1 MIFGMMPRKSI
12 LLLGL
17 FSIMLLTP
25 IIKADASSNPNL
37 VVSAENSKFNN
48 YFSGSM
54 VVEVVIRDPNLQD
67 TDQAKGEPDVTI
79 NGKTLR
85 MVQATDGN
93 YYAYFANVDKAK
105 IADSTVG
112 LPGEGLD
119 FGVFCS
125 RDTPSTVFG
134 ISLSDTDGFSVPSS
148 GLTTFTNGN
157 SSFLS
162 CDGTPDSTNLN
173 NVVRNPRSINTNPN
187 VLPGQIG
194 LNPNAWPLIQL
205 FSFGDVTIQYNGAG
219 GAQRVD
225 LQYDEI
231 PNISINIDRNN
242 YPPNSEVF
250 LTLNDF
256 QLNQDPTDE
265 DSWTF
270 NVDSPISTFY
280 QAFDENGSDSANGNL
295 GLVNLVPSL
304 SNLGFEDNGKLSIS
318 LGKIMEIKSN
328 DEQPS
333 TFVDDG
339 GGNTFSQIVTLVET
353 GPNSGLFDNAD
364 HGDKATIAILKSTPR
379 GETGQIEY
387 NEKSLSVLT
396 ELSTASVSITKPTL
410 TVGDGS
416 KSLKSGTKSP
426 VILMD
431 SDQNLNSDS
440 RDHLDVFRNTAL
452 IPTLKIGNPVTLE
465 KSSNVKFYATSIDSL
480 TGTARQPASLLP
492 DKNSARLFIDT
503 TSISNGEFE
512 KISFNLGITTASL
525 SSGLIDTSISN
536 KQGTNWLNVDL
547 RSFEKDL
554 NVNDFSDT
562 TITLYFGDLSDSSP
576 IVITDPGDLST
587 SYGLIQLDSSDVK
600 AISVKSGSVFVVINF
615 DSSNNSSN
623 IGVVSDETV
632 SQPIVLDFF
641 SFGLDNANDINNSI
655 YRFELEETSDN
666 SSEFEGTLEYSMANQ
681 LNLFDP
687 SFIKTIRPIDNDVKF
702 IVSNRLID
710 EKGIS
715 ISYSDLDKVGVSTTT
730 SAKSDIQ
737 TNSGTVHTGSQSYRF
752 GQPVT
757 ISLNDPDL
765 NLKNDNVDIY
775 VAINDPNSPYV
786 DTIGK
791 DGNVLLEI
799 LIKDIRYKRCTI
811 NGVEY
816 GGLAS
821 TGFTLVETGP
831 GTGIFEGSFKMP
843 SQICDKSGTKL
854 VSSAGG
860 SLDAKYFDSR
870 DSSGNSN
877 IFSLL
882 RDKSTSSFS
891 SQPQLSANKIIIPLS
906 GKSQEIILS
915 GSVANHK
922 RGVPLEIT
930 LTNPDGVTQ
939 NFGAVLSDS
948 GSYRTSFSIN
958 EKSLSGVYKIQ
969 LYHNGV
975 NVGLV
980 SFTASPQNIPDLLKN
995 NAKRWSNSSISNSE
1009 FINGLEQMIEAKII
1023 VISPTEKY
1031 SMSERI
1037 IPNWLKNNAKWWSDD
1052 QISENDFIK
1061 SIQYLIKKGII
1072 RV

>member
-1 MIFGMMPRKSI
+1 VIFGMMPRKSI

-37 VVSAENSKFNN
+37 DVSAENSKFNN
-48 YFSGSM
+48 HFSGSM

-67 TDQAKGEPDVTI
+67 TDQSKGEPDVTI

-125 RDTPSTVFG
+125 RDTPSSIFG

-205 FSFGDVTIQYNGAG
+205 FSFGDVTIQYNAAG

-225 LQYDEI
+225 LKYDEI

-242 YPPNSEVF
+242 YSPNSEVF
-250 LTLNDF
+250 LTVNDF

-280 QAFDENGSDSANGNL
+280 QAFDENGADSANGNQ

-328 DEQPS
+328 DEQPF

-339 GGNTFSQIVTLVET
+339 GGNSFSQIVTLVET

-396 ELSTASVSITKPTL
+396 ELSTASVSITKPSL

-416 KSLKSGTKSP
+416 QPLKSGTKFP
-426 VILMD
+426 IIVMD
-431 SDQNLNSDS
+431 SDQNLNSAS

-465 KSSNVKFYATSIDSL
+465 KSSNVKFYTTSIDSL

-503 TSISNGEFE
+503 TSISNGGFE
-512 KISFNLGITTASL
+512 KISFNLGITAASL
-525 SSGLIDTSISN
+525 SSSLIDTSISN

-554 NVNDFSDT
+554 DVNDFSDT

-587 SYGLIQLDSSDVK
+587 SRGLIQLDSSDVK
-600 AISVKSGSVFVVINF
+600 AISAKNGSVFVVINF
-615 DSSNNSSN
+615 DSSNNTSN

-632 SQPIVLDFF
+632 SQPIVFDFF
-641 SFGLDNANDINNSI
+641 SFGLDNSNDINNSI

-666 SSEFEGTLEYSMANQ
+666 SSKFEGTLEYSMANQ
-681 LNLFDP
+681 LNLLDP

-715 ISYSDLDKVGVSTTT
+715 ISYSDLDKVGVTTTT

-775 VAINDPNSPYV
+775 VAINDPNSSYV

-831 GTGIFEGSFKMP
+831 STGIFEGSFNMP

-891 SQPQLSANKIIIPLS
+891 SQPQLSANKITIPTS
-906 GKSQEIILS
+906 GNTQEIILS

-948 GSYRTSFSIN
+948 GSYRASFSIN

-969 LYHNGV
+969 LSHNGV

-980 SFTASPQNIPDLLKN
+980 SFTVSPQNIPDLVKN

-1031 SMSERI
+1031 SISERI

-1052 QISENDFIK
+1052 QISENEFIK
-1061 SIQYLIKKGII
+1061 SIQYLIEKGII

>member
-1 MIFGMMPRKSI
+1 MMPRKSI
-12 LLLGL
+12 FLLGL

-25 IIKADASSNPNL
+25 IIQADATSNPNL

-54 VVEVVIRDPNLQD
+54 VVEVVIRDPNLQN
-67 TDQAKGEPDVTI
+67 TDEAKGEPDVTI

-125 RDTPSTVFG
+125 RDTPSSIFG

-173 NVVRNPRSINTNPN
+173 NVVRNARSINTNPN

-205 FSFGDVTIQYNGAG
+205 FSFGDVTVQYNAAG

-225 LQYDEI
+225 LEYDEI

-250 LTLNDF
+250 LTVNDF

-270 NVDSPISTFY
+270 NVDSPVSTFY
-280 QAFDENGSDSANGNL
+280 QAFDENGSDSANGNS
-295 GLVNLVPSL
+295 GLVNLIPSL
-304 SNLGFEDNGKLSIS
+304 SNLGFENNGKLSIS

-353 GPNSGLFDNAD
+353 GPNSGIFDNAD

-396 ELSTASVSITKPTL
+396 GLSTASVSITKPTL

-416 KSLKSGTKSP
+416 KSLKSGTKFP
-426 VILMD
+426 IILID

-465 KSSNVKFYATSIDSL
+465 KSSNVKFYTTSIDSL

-503 TSISNGEFE
+503 TSISNGGFE
-512 KISFNLGITTASL
+512 KISFNLGITAASL
-525 SSGLIDTSISN
+525 NSGLIDTSISN

-576 IVITDPGDLST
+576 IVIIDPGDLSA
-587 SYGLIQLDSSDVK
+587 SHGLIQLDSSDVK
-600 AISVKSGSVFVVINF
+600 AISAKSGSVFVVINF
-615 DSSNNSSN
+615 DSSNNTSN

-632 SQPIVLDFF
+632 SQPIVFDFF
-641 SFGLDNANDINNSI
+641 SFGLDNSNDINNSI

-666 SSEFEGTLEYSMANQ
+666 SSKFEGTLEYSMANQ
-681 LNLFDP
+681 LNLLDP
-687 SFIKTIRPIDNDVKF
+687 SFIKTIRPIENDVKF
-702 IVSNRLID
+702 IVTNRLID

-715 ISYSDLDKVGVSTTT
+715 ISYSDLDKVGVTTTT

-831 GTGIFEGSFKMP
+831 GTGIFEGIFKMP

-891 SQPQLSANKIIIPLS
+891 SVPQLSANKITIPTS
-906 GKSQEIILS
+906 GNTQETILS

-948 GSYRTSFSIN
+948 GSYRASFSIN

-980 SFTASPQNIPDLLKN
+980 SFTVSPQNIPDLVKN

-1031 SMSERI
+1031 SISERT

-1052 QISENDFIK
+1052 RISENEFIK

>member
-1 MIFGMMPRKSI
+1 MMPRKSI
-12 LLLGL
+12 FLLGL

-25 IIKADASSNPNL
+25 IIQADATSNPNL

-54 VVEVVIRDPNLQD
+54 VVEVVIRDPNLQN
-67 TDQAKGEPDVTI
+67 TDEAKGEPDVTI

-125 RDTPSTVFG
+125 RDTPSSVFG

-157 SSFLS
+157 FSFLS

-173 NVVRNPRSINTNPN
+173 NVVRNARSINTNPN

-194 LNPNAWPLIQL
+194 LNPNAWPLVQL
-205 FSFGDVTIQYNGAG
+205 FSFGDVTIQYNAAG
-219 GAQRVD
+219 GAQRAD
-225 LQYDEI
+225 LEYDEI

-250 LTLNDF
+250 LTVNDF

-270 NVDSPISTFY
+270 NVDSPVSTFY
-280 QAFDENGSDSANGNL
+280 QAFDENGSDSANGNS
-295 GLVNLVPSL
+295 GLVNLIPSL
-304 SNLGFEDNGKLSIS
+304 SNLGFENNGKLSIN

-353 GPNSGLFDNAD
+353 GPNSGIFDNAD

-396 ELSTASVSITKPTL
+396 GLSTASVSITKPTL

-416 KSLKSGTKSP
+416 KSLKSGTKFP
-426 VILMD
+426 IILID

-465 KSSNVKFYATSIDSL
+465 KSSNVKFYTTSIDSL

-503 TSISNGEFE
+503 TSISNGGFE

-576 IVITDPGDLST
+576 IVIIDPGDLSA
-587 SYGLIQLDSSDVK
+587 SHGLIQLDSSDVK
-600 AISVKSGSVFVVINF
+600 AISAKSGSVFVVINF
-615 DSSNNSSN
+615 DSSNNTSN

-641 SFGLDNANDINNSI
+641 SFGLDNSNDINNSI

-666 SSEFEGTLEYSMANQ
+666 SSKFEGTLEYSMANQ
-681 LNLFDP
+681 LNLLDP
-687 SFIKTIRPIDNDVKF
+687 SFIKTIRPIENDVKF
-702 IVSNRLID
+702 IVTNRLID

-715 ISYSDLDKVGVSTTT
+715 ISYSDLDKVGVTTTT

-831 GTGIFEGSFKMP
+831 GTGIFEGTFKMP

-882 RDKSTSSFS
+882 RDKSASSFS
-891 SQPQLSANKIIIPLS
+891 SQPQLSANKITIPTS
-906 GKSQEIILS
+906 GNTQETILS

-948 GSYRTSFSIN
+948 GSYRASFSIN

-969 LYHNGV
+969 LSHNGV

-980 SFTASPQNIPDLLKN
+980 SFTVSPQNIPDLVKN
-995 NAKRWSNSSISNSE
+995 NAKRWSDSSISNSE

-1031 SMSERI
+1031 SISERI

-1052 QISENDFIK
+1052 QISENEFIK

>member
-1 MIFGMMPRKSI
+1 MMPRKSI
-12 LLLGL
+12 FLLGL

-25 IIKADASSNPNL
+25 IIQADATSNPNL

-54 VVEVVIRDPNLQD
+54 VVEVVIRDPNLQN
-67 TDQAKGEPDVTI
+67 TDEAKGEPDVTI

-125 RDTPSTVFG
+125 RDTPSSIFG

-173 NVVRNPRSINTNPN
+173 NVVRNARSINTNPN

-205 FSFGDVTIQYNGAG
+205 FSFGDVTVQYNAAG

-225 LQYDEI
+225 LEYDEI

-250 LTLNDF
+250 LTVNDF

-270 NVDSPISTFY
+270 NVDSPVSTFY
-280 QAFDENGSDSANGNL
+280 QAFDENGSDSANGNS
-295 GLVNLVPSL
+295 GLVNLIPSL
-304 SNLGFEDNGKLSIS
+304 SNLGFENNGKLSIS

-396 ELSTASVSITKPTL
+396 GLSTASVSITKPTL

-416 KSLKSGTKSP
+416 KSLKSGTKFP
-426 VILMD
+426 IILID

-465 KSSNVKFYATSIDSL
+465 KSSNVKFYTTSIDSL
-480 TGTARQPASLLP
+480 TGTARQPTSLLP

-503 TSISNGEFE
+503 TSISNGGFE
-512 KISFNLGITTASL
+512 KISFNLGITAASL
-525 SSGLIDTSISN
+525 NSGLIDTSISN

-576 IVITDPGDLST
+576 IVIIDPGDLSA
-587 SYGLIQLDSSDVK
+587 SHGLIQLDSSDVK
-600 AISVKSGSVFVVINF
+600 AISAKSGSVFVVINF
-615 DSSNNSSN
+615 DSSNNTSN
-623 IGVVSDETV
+623 IGVVSDETA
-632 SQPIVLDFF
+632 SQPIVFDFF
-641 SFGLDNANDINNSI
+641 SFGLDNSNDINNSI

-666 SSEFEGTLEYSMANQ
+666 SSKFEGTLEYSMANQ
-681 LNLFDP
+681 LNLLDP
-687 SFIKTIRPIDNDVKF
+687 SFIKTIRPIENDVKF
-702 IVSNRLID
+702 IVTNRLID

-715 ISYSDLDKVGVSTTT
+715 ISYSDLDKVGVTTTT

-831 GTGIFEGSFKMP
+831 GTGIFEGIFKMP

-891 SQPQLSANKIIIPLS
+891 SVPQLSANKITIPTS
-906 GKSQEIILS
+906 GNTQETILS

-948 GSYRTSFSIN
+948 GSYRASFSIN

-980 SFTASPQNIPDLLKN
+980 SFTVSPQNIPDLVKN

-1031 SMSERI
+1031 SISERT